1 MSMKMSES
9 LYRIRHEW
17 QEVGIPTRYKKRKA
31 WLTGSQV
38 ETILGVARKASPRD
52 YAMMTLM
59 RWGLRVGE
67 IVGCEGLPGIHME
80 DIRSEGIWVKGKGYK
95 AGIVQDSLVPM
106 PANVIKLV
114 RQYSSNLKPGD
125 KVFPISERQAERIV
139 KNYAKLS
146 GIEDWRLVGPHR
158 LRAFFATDAK
168 DKGKDGLMIKDLMRH
183 KNLATTE
190 IYVGRASPQTL
201 RRVVEELAEQVVS

>member
-1 MSMKMSES
+1 MQ
-9 LYRIRHEW
+9 RARR
-17 QEVGIPTRYKKRKA
+17 VGAPTRYKKRKV
-31 WLTGSQV
+31 WLTGNQV
-38 ETILGVARKASPRD
+38 ETILELAKKTNSRD
-52 YAMMTLM
+52 HTMMTLM

-67 IVGCEGLPGIHME
+67 IVGCEGLPGIHFE

-106 PANVIKLV
+106 PAAVIKLL
-114 RQYSSNLKPGD
+114 RHHSADLKPGD
-125 KVFPISERQAERIV
+125 KVFSISERHAERIV
-139 KNYAKLS
+139 NKYARRA
-146 GIEDWRLVGPHR
+146 GMEDWRLIGPHR

-168 DKGKDGLMIKDLMRH
+168 DKGEDGLMIKDLMRH

-201 RRVVEELAEQVVS
+201 RRIVEELAGQVAS

>member
-1 MSMKMSES
+1 M
-9 LYRIRHEW
+9 
-17 QEVGIPTRYKKRKA
+17 
-31 WLTGSQV
+31 GSQV
-38 ETILGVARKASPRD
+38 ETILELAKKTNSRD
-52 YAMMTLM
+52 HAMMTLM

-67 IVGCEGLPGIHME
+67 IVGCEGLPGIHFE

-106 PANVIKLV
+106 PAAVIKLL
-114 RQYSSNLKPGD
+114 RRFSADLEPGD
-125 KVFPISERQAERIV
+125 KVFSISERHAERIV
-139 KNYAKLS
+139 NKYARRA
-146 GIEDWRLVGPHR
+146 GIEDWRFIGPHR

-201 RRVVEELAEQVVS
+201 RRIVEELAGQVAG

>member
-1 MSMKMSES
+1 
-9 LYRIRHEW
+9 
-17 QEVGIPTRYKKRKA
+17 
-31 WLTGSQV
+31 
-38 ETILGVARKASPRD
+38 
-52 YAMMTLM
+52 MMTLM

-67 IVGCEGLPGIHME
+67 IVGCEGLPGIHFE

-106 PANVIKLV
+106 PAAVIKLL
-114 RQYSSNLKPGD
+114 RRFSADLKPGD
-125 KVFPISERQAERIV
+125 KVFSISERHAERIV
-139 KNYAKLS
+139 NKYARRA
-146 GIEDWRLVGPHR
+146 GMEDWRFIGPHR

-201 RRVVEELAEQVVS
+201 RRIVEELAGQVVG